1 VAAKWFAIG
10 ALLGAIGVGLGA
22 FGAHGLKTRVS
33 VDLLSVWET
42 GARYQ
47 IIHALALLATGWA
60 ADRWPGGLA
69 TASGWL
75 FVAGVALFS
84 GSLYALVATGVRA
97 WGAVTPFGGLCF
109 IAGWLCLALTAFRG
123 R

>member
-1 VAAKWFAIG
+1 MAAKWFAIG

-22 FGAHGLKTRVS
+22 FGAHGLKARVS
-33 VDLLSVWET
+33 ADLLSVWET

-69 TASGWL
+69 NASGWL
-75 FVAGVALFS
+75 FVAGVVLFS
-84 GSLYALVATGVRA
+84 GSLYALVGTGVAA
-97 WGAVTPFGGLCF
+97 WGAVTPVGGLCF